1 MRQSHNNH
9 FAPRWVLLIY
19 LISVM
24 EAVGLSIYFR
34 PWLTDAEM
42 ASMQPLYTETQQAG
56 SELTAQQPTC
66 DQCLLL
72 AGSPHQDAIKRQ

>member
-9 FAPRWVLLIY
+9 FAPRWVFLIY

-42 ASMQPLYTETQQAG
+42 
-56 SELTAQQPTC
+56 TAQQPTC

-72 AGSPHQDAIKRQ
+72 AGSPHQDAI